1 MRQPATGRW
10 TRPLPADTSTSAR
23 GLDGACIR
31 SLESGAL
38 SGRGHDRVLRLARTI
53 ADLGGRDRVV
63 AADLDEALGYR
74 LVPPQ
79 LVAA

>member
-1 MRQPATGRW
+1 M
-10 TRPLPADTSTSAR
+10 DTAAAR
-23 GLDGACIR
+23 RHVHVGKGSRRRLIR

-74 LVPPQ
+74 LVPPE
-79 LVAA
+79 LAVA

>member
-1 MRQPATGRW
+1 MDTAT
-10 TRPLPADTSTSAR
+10 AR
-23 GLDGACIR
+23 RHVHVGKGSRRRLIR

-74 LVPPQ
+74 LVPPE
-79 LVAA
+79 LAVA